1 MYRTGDKRPSRSPMT
16 AKMLPVAPDGLQAVA
31 DQLEFTRLELL
42 AKEVDL
48 FSNGG
53 IFLHSLFNAVN
64 GV

>member
-1 MYRTGDKRPSRSPMT
+1 MYRSGDRRMSQSPMAQKIFPAT
-16 AKMLPVAPDGLQAVA
+16 SLGLRAMA
-31 DQLEFTRLELL
+31 DRLKFAGLELL

-48 FSNGG
+48 FSNSG